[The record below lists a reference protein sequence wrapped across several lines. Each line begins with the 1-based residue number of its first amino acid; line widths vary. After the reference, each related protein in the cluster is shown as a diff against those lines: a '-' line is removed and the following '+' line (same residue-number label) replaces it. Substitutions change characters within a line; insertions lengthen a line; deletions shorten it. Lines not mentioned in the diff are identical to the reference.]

1 MVLWQLKQDLASM
14 SITMTLTE
22 LLIGIGTFN
31 MTSTLET
38 LNKDFQNLNG
48 LLYVD
53 PEDLEMDY
61 LIDIFQKALL
71 EHDFFYEMSDDASVY
86 NRGRLEAAIID
97 ETIARHKEEF
107 EPIYIEYVKMKEG
120 R

>member
-1 MVLWQLKQDLASM
+1 
-14 SITMTLTE
+14 MTNVKE
-22 LLIGIGTFN
+22 LSQN
-31 MTSTLET
+31 
-38 LNKDFQNLNG
+38 FQNLNG

-61 LIDIFQKALL
+61 MTNIFQKALL

-107 EPIYIEYVKMKEG
+107 EPIYIEYVKIKEG